1 MRTFAL
7 VLALLPLGACSW
19 FGLDGKSSY
28 RESGDREIKS
38 VSSLERTHKR
48 NQFFG
53 ELRRRNDGRN
63 NAFGRDLMAIQ
74 DFIDRHVWN
83 YNQNDPYVNYSNDTT
98 KLGHVGRFGL
108 MQASTVP
115 GAPRCAAVSPSRCNR
130 RRSTA
135 PLRSRPSTRGAR
147 QD

>member
-1 MRTFAL
+1 VTGCSGWRLTSTSF
-7 VLALLPLGACSW
+7 GAEC
-19 FGLDGKSSY
+19 
-28 RESGDREIKS
+28 
-38 VSSLERTHKR
+38 
-48 NQFFG
+48 

-63 NAFGRDLMAIQ
+63 NAFGRDLMAVQ

-115 GAPRCAAVSPSRCNR
+115 GVDEIV
-130 RRSTA
+130 
-135 PLRSRPSTRGAR
+135 TR
-147 QD
+147 

>member
-7 VLALLPLGACSW
+7 VIALLPLGACSW

-53 ELRRRNDGRN
+53 DLRRRNDGRN

-115 GAPRCAAVSPSRCNR
+115 GVDEIV
-130 RRSTA
+130 
-135 PLRSRPSTRGAR
+135 TR
-147 QD
+147 

>member
-7 VLALLPLGACSW
+7 VIALLPLGACSW

-74 DFIDRHVWN
+74 DFIDR
-83 YNQNDPYVNYSNDTT
+83 S
-98 KLGHVGRFGL
+98 
-108 MQASTVP
+108 A
-115 GAPRCAAVSPSRCNR
+115 
-130 RRSTA
+130 
-135 PLRSRPSTRGAR
+135 
-147 QD
+147 

>member
-7 VLALLPLGACSW
+7 FIALLPLGACSW
-19 FGLDGKSSY
+19 IGFDGQSSY
-28 RESGDREIKS
+28 RDSGDREIKS
-38 VSSLERTHKR
+38 VSSLETKHKK

-83 YNQNDPYVNYSNDTT
+83 YNQNDPYVNYSNRTT
-98 KLGHVGRFGL
+98 KLGHVGRFGA
-108 MQASTVP
+108 MQVSSVP
-115 GAPRCAAVSPSRCNR
+115 LVDEIV
-130 RRSTA
+130 
-135 PLRSRPSTRGAR
+135 TR
-147 QD
+147 